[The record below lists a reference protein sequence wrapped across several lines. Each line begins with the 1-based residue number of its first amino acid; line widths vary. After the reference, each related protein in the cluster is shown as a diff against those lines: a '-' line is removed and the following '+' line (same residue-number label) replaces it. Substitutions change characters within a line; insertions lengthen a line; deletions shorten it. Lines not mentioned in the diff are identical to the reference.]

1 MSDSSILSIADMP
14 EYKEL
19 LRKRYIVAVP
29 LALVVFVAYI
39 AFILMVA
46 YTPQILS
53 IVMPDGVS
61 TFGIWYGLG
70 LIILTLVVTAAYV
83 VYSNTE
89 LDNLVKII
97 QEKRGQ

>member
-29 LALVVFVAYI
+29 LALLVFVAYI
-39 AFILMVA
+39 SFILLVA
-46 YTPQILS
+46 YAPHILS

-61 TFGIWYGLG
+61 TLGIWYGLG
-70 LIILTLVVTAAYV
+70 LIILTLIVTGSYV

-97 QEKRGQ
+97 QEKRG